1 MRNLTNRGVGQRSQ
15 TPDELLTKSQL
26 AKLMKVCNR
35 QIEIMANQKII
46 PTIRFGRC
54 VRYNWE
60 DVIEAL
66 DRHQEVGLIK
76 AGAKTTSHR
85 EQDQA

>member
-1 MRNLTNRGVGQRSQ
+1 MRNLTNREAGQRSQ

-54 VRYNWE
+54 VRYKWE
-60 DVIEAL
+60 DVLEAL
-66 DRHQEVGLIK
+66 DRHQEVGVIK
-76 AGAKTTSHR
+76 AEAKTTLHR